1 MSAITSK
8 AQTTRNRILG
18 IVNTEAYQIIYSDT
32 PGKIATPAYKLQKL
46 MNDFVDKAF
55 EDGDVLVFVTDK
67 YEVYEENDEFI
78 QKLKNTDC
86 PIIIVLNKIDLY
98 TQEEVE
104 TLFKYW
110 SDLFPKA
117 QIHVIS
123 AKENQGVNSLVDSIV
138 HLLPV
143 SPPYYDKDTLT
154 DKPEKFF
161 VSEIIREKIFLNYE
175 KEIPYCT
182 QVVIESFEDGDK
194 LTKIRAIILVERQ
207 SQVSIIVGV
216 GGNKLKKVGT
226 ESREE
231 IEKFLDKKVFLET
244 KVKVKENWRNDL
256 STLKNFGYTD

>member
-1 MSAITSK
+1 M
-8 AQTTRNRILG
+8 G
-18 IVNTEAYQIIYSDT
+18 IVNGADYQIVYSDT
-32 PGKIATPAYKLQKL
+32 PGKIAAPAYKLQKL

-55 EDGDVLVFVTDK
+55 EDADVLVFVTDK
-67 YEVYEENDEFI
+67 YEVYEEQDEFI
-78 QKLKNTDC
+78 QKLQQTSC

-104 TLFKYW
+104 ALYKHW
-110 SDLFPKA
+110 STLFPKA
-117 QIHVIS
+117 ILHVLS
-123 AKENQGVNSLVDSIV
+123 AKENQGVNSLVESIV
-138 HLLPV
+138 RLLPF

-161 VSEIIREKIFLNYE
+161 VAEIIREKIFLHYD

-182 QVVIESFEDGDK
+182 QVVIESFEEGDK

-207 SQVSIIVGV
+207 SQVSILVGV
-216 GGNKLKKVGT
+216 EGNKLKKVGT
-226 ESREE
+226 EAREE
-231 IEKFLDKKVFLET
+231 IERFLDKKVFLET